1 MNPKYVNMQYFCMN
15 LKTLDILASIKVKR
29 HKMIV
34 GIEGTLERKDPTFVH
49 VNVHGLIHEVHVSI
63 NTSNSIEEAKIK
75 LFVTQVIR
83 EDANLLFGFMD
94 LNEKRMFDTVLKING
109 VGPKVGLAICS
120 TFTPNT
126 FAKVVASK
134 DVSMLKRVPGI
145 GPKAAS
151 RILVELAD
159 FIVDGNEESKDAGAL
174 GEAVMALESLGFKK
188 DAIRQALNGASG
200 DTSSLVKEGLK
211 KLQRL

>member
-1 MNPKYVNMQYFCMN
+1 
-15 LKTLDILASIKVKR
+15 
-29 HKMIV
+29 MIV
-34 GIEGTLERKDPTFVH
+34 GIEGTVERKDPTFVH
-49 VNVHGLIHEVHVSI
+49 INVNGLIYEVQVSV
-63 NTSNSIEEAKIK
+63 NTSNSISESKVK

-83 EDANLLFGFMD
+83 EDTNLLFGFND
-94 LNEKRMFDTVLKING
+94 TNEKKMFDTVLKING

-120 TFTPNT
+120 TFTPTT

-159 FIVDGNEESKDAGAL
+159 FIVDGNEETGHSGAL
-174 GEAVMALESLGFKK
+174 GEAVMALESLGFKT
-188 DAIRQALNGASG
+188 DAIRKALAGASG
-200 DTSSLVKEGLK
+200 DTSMLVKEGLK

>member
-1 MNPKYVNMQYFCMN
+1 
-15 LKTLDILASIKVKR
+15 
-29 HKMIV
+29 MIV
-34 GIEGTLERKDPTFVH
+34 GIEGTVERKDPTFVH
-49 VNVHGLIHEVHVSI
+49 VNVNGLIYEVHVSVH
-63 NTSNSIEEAKIK
+63 TSSAIHENKVK
-75 LFVTQVIR
+75 LFVTQIIR
-83 EDANLLFGFMD
+83 EDADLLFGFMD
-94 LNEKRMFDTVLKING
+94 LNEKKMFDTVLKING

-120 TFTPNT
+120 TFTPST

-159 FIVDGNEESKDAGAL
+159 FIVDGNEESEHSGAMS
-174 GEAVMALESLGFKK
+174 EAIMALESLGFKK
-188 DAIRQALNGASG
+188 DAIQKALSGCSG
-200 DTSSLVKEGLK
+200 DTSTLVKEGLK

>member
-1 MNPKYVNMQYFCMN
+1 
-15 LKTLDILASIKVKR
+15 
-29 HKMIV
+29 MIV
-34 GIEGTLERKDPTFVH
+34 GIEGTVERKDPTFVH
-49 VNVHGLIHEVHVSI
+49 INVNGIIHEVHVSI
-63 NTSNSIEEAKIK
+63 NTSNSIDAKKVK
-75 LFVTQVIR
+75 LFVTQIIR
-83 EDANLLFGFMD
+83 EDINALYGFIE

-120 TFTPNT
+120 TFTPST

-159 FIVDGNEESKDAGAL
+159 FIVDGNAESKDAGAL
-174 GEAVMALESLGFKK
+174 GEAMMALESLGFKS
-188 DAIRQALNGASG
+188 DAIRKALQGASG
-200 DTSSLVKEGLK
+200 DTSTLVKEGLR

>member
-1 MNPKYVNMQYFCMN
+1 M
-15 LKTLDILASIKVKR
+15 
-29 HKMIV
+29 

-49 VNVHGLIHEVHVSI
+49 INVNGLIYEVHVSI
-63 NTSNSIEEAKIK
+63 NSSNSIQESKVK

-94 LNEKRMFDTVLKING
+94 LNEKKMFDTVLKING

-120 TFTPNT
+120 TFTPST
-126 FAKVVASK
+126 FAKVVSAK

-159 FIVDGNEESKDAGAL
+159 FIVDGNEEEGHSGAL

-188 DAIRQALNGASG
+188 DAIQKALHGASG
-200 DTSSLVKEGLK
+200 DTSTLVKVGLK

>member
-1 MNPKYVNMQYFCMN
+1 
-15 LKTLDILASIKVKR
+15 
-29 HKMIV
+29 MIV
-34 GIEGTLERKDPTFVH
+34 GIEGTVERKEPTFVH
-49 VNVHGLIHEVHVSI
+49 LNVHGIIYEVQVSI
-63 NTSNSIEEAKIK
+63 NTSNGIGNEKVK
-75 LFVTQVIR
+75 LFITQVIR

-94 LNEKRMFDTVLKING
+94 NNEKKMFDTVLKING

-120 TFTPNT
+120 TFTPST
-126 FAKVVASK
+126 FAKVVSSK

-159 FIVDGNEESKDAGAL
+159 FIVDGNAQSENAGSL

-188 DAIRQALNGASG
+188 DAISKALSGCVG
-200 DTSSLVKEGLK
+200 DTSTLVKEGLK

>member
-1 MNPKYVNMQYFCMN
+1 
-15 LKTLDILASIKVKR
+15 
-29 HKMIV
+29 MIV
-34 GIEGTLERKDPTFVH
+34 GIEGTVERKEPTFVH
-49 VNVHGLIHEVHVSI
+49 LNVSGLIYEVQVSI
-63 NTSNSIEEAKIK
+63 NTSNAIKDSKIK

-94 LNEKRMFDTVLKING
+94 QDEKRMFDTVIKING

-120 TFTPNT
+120 TFTPAT
-126 FAKVVASK
+126 FAKIVASK

-159 FIVDGNEESKDAGAL
+159 FIVSGEDTGSVSSNV
-174 GEAVMALESLGFKK
+174 EAVMALESLGFKRSIIEK
-188 DAIRQALNGASG
+188 ALVGCSG
-200 DTSSLVKEGLK
+200 DTATLVKEGLK

>member
-1 MNPKYVNMQYFCMN
+1 
-15 LKTLDILASIKVKR
+15 
-29 HKMIV
+29 MIV

-49 VNVHGLIHEVHVSI
+49 LNVHGLIYEVHVSI
-63 NTSNSIEEAKIK
+63 NTSNAIKDTKVK

-83 EDANLLFGFMD
+83 EDSNHLYGFMD
-94 LNEKRMFDTVLKING
+94 INEKKMFDTVLKING

-120 TFTPNT
+120 TFTPTT
-126 FAKVVASK
+126 FAKVVSSK
-134 DVSMLKRVPGI
+134 DVGMLKRVPGI

-159 FIVDGNEESKDAGAL
+159 FIVDGEENSSGDSGAL

-188 DAIRQALNGASG
+188 DAIQKALQGASG
-200 DTSSLVKEGLK
+200 DTSELVKTGLK

>member
-1 MNPKYVNMQYFCMN
+1 M
-15 LKTLDILASIKVKR
+15 ILELT
-29 HKMIV
+29 MIV
-34 GIEGTLERKDPTFVH
+34 GIEGTVERKEPTFIH
-49 VNVHGLIHEVHVSI
+49 LNVHGIIHEVHVSI
-63 NTSNSIEEAKIK
+63 NTSNSIQESKVK

-83 EDANLLFGFMD
+83 EDSDNLFGFID
-94 LNEKRMFDTVLKING
+94 SNEKKMFDTVLKING

-120 TFTPNT
+120 TFTPST

-159 FIVDGNEESKDAGAL
+159 FIVDGNEDTQISSAL
-174 GEAVMALESLGFKK
+174 GDAVLALESLGFKG
-188 DAIRQALNGASG
+188 DAIRKALAGCTG
-200 DTSSLVKEGLK
+200 DTSTLVKEGLK

>member
-1 MNPKYVNMQYFCMN
+1 MEGAVE
-15 LKTLDILASIKVKR
+15 KR
-29 HKMIV
+29 
-34 GIEGTLERKDPTFVH
+34 DPTFIH
-49 VNVHGLIHEVHVSI
+49 LNVNGIIYEVQVSI
-63 NTSNSIEEAKIK
+63 NTSNSIREKKVK
-75 LFVTQVIR
+75 LFITQVIR

-94 LNEKRMFDTVLKING
+94 TNEKKMFDTVLKING

-120 TFTPNT
+120 TFTPET

-159 FIVDGNEESKDAGAL
+159 FIVDGNAAEGSNAAL

-188 DAIRQALNGASG
+188 DAIQKALSGCSG
-200 DTSSLVKEGLK
+200 DTSTLVKEGLR

>member
-1 MNPKYVNMQYFCMN
+1 
-15 LKTLDILASIKVKR
+15 
-29 HKMIV
+29 MIV
-34 GIEGTLERKDPTFVH
+34 GIEGTVERKDPTFMH
-49 VNVHGLIHEVHVSI
+49 LNVNGIIYEVHVSI
-63 NTSNSIEEAKIK
+63 NTSNSIQDKQIK

-83 EDANLLFGFMD
+83 EDADLLFGFRD
-94 LNEKRMFDTVLKING
+94 TNEKKMFDTVLKING

-120 TFTPNT
+120 TFTPST

-134 DVSMLKRVPGI
+134 DVSMLKRVPDI

-159 FIVDGNEESKDAGAL
+159 FIVDGNTESENGGAL

-188 DAIRQALNGASG
+188 DAIQKALSGCSG
-200 DTSSLVKEGLK
+200 DTGTLVKEGLK

>member
-1 MNPKYVNMQYFCMN
+1 
-15 LKTLDILASIKVKR
+15 
-29 HKMIV
+29 MIV
-34 GIEGTLERKDPTFVH
+34 GIEGTVERKDPTFVH
-49 VNVHGLIHEVHVSI
+49 VNVNGLIYEVHVSI
-63 NTSNSIEEAKIK
+63 NTSNAIEASKIK

-83 EDANLLFGFMD
+83 EDADLLFGFMD
-94 LNEKRMFDTVLKING
+94 TNEQKMFDTVLKING

-120 TFTPNT
+120 TFTPST

-159 FIVDGNEESKDAGAL
+159 FIVDGNEESATSGSM
-174 GEAVMALESLGFKK
+174 GEAVMALESLGFKQ
-188 DAIRQALNGASG
+188 DAIRKALAGCSG
-200 DTSSLVKEGLK
+200 DTSTMVKEGLK

>member
-1 MNPKYVNMQYFCMN
+1 
-15 LKTLDILASIKVKR
+15 
-29 HKMIV
+29 MIV
-34 GIEGTLERKDPTFVH
+34 GIEGTVERKEPTFVH
-49 VNVHGLIHEVHVSI
+49 LNVNGLIHEVYVSI
-63 NTSNSIEEAKIK
+63 NTSNSIAQTKVK

-83 EDANLLFGFMD
+83 EDSDNLFGFMD
-94 LNEKRMFDTVLKING
+94 LNEKKMFDTVLKING

-120 TFTPNT
+120 TFTPST

-159 FIVDGNEESKDAGAL
+159 FIVDGNEESGHFGAL

-188 DAIRQALNGASG
+188 DAINKALQGASG
-200 DTSSLVKEGLK
+200 DTSTLVKVGLK

>member
-1 MNPKYVNMQYFCMN
+1 
-15 LKTLDILASIKVKR
+15 
-29 HKMIV
+29 MIV
-34 GIEGTLERKDPTFVH
+34 GIEGTVERKEPTFVH
-49 VNVHGLIHEVHVSI
+49 INVNGMIHEVHVSI
-63 NTSNSIEEAKIK
+63 NTSNAIQESKVK

-83 EDANLLFGFMD
+83 EDSNNLFGFID
-94 LNEKRMFDTVLKING
+94 TNEKKMFDTVLKING

-120 TFTPNT
+120 TFTPST

-159 FIVDGNEESKDAGAL
+159 FIVDGNEESGHSGAL
-174 GEAVMALESLGFKK
+174 GEAEMALESLGFKK
-188 DAIRQALNGASG
+188 EAIRKVLSGATG

>member
-1 MNPKYVNMQYFCMN
+1 MDPGLGSRMTREK
-15 LKTLDILASIKVKR
+15 D
-29 HKMIV
+29 MIV
-34 GIEGTLERKDPTFVH
+34 GIEGTIERRDPTFIH
-49 VNVHGLIHEVHVSI
+49 LNVNGIIYEVHVSI
-63 NTSNSIEEAKIK
+63 STSNDIQEKRVK

-83 EDANLLFGFMD
+83 EDADLLFGFMD
-94 LNEKRMFDTVLKING
+94 TNEKKMFDTVLKING

-120 TFTPNT
+120 TFTPST

-159 FIVDGNEESKDAGAL
+159 FIVDGNEESGNSGAL

-188 DAIRQALNGASG
+188 DAIQKALSGCSG
-200 DTSSLVKEGLK
+200 DTSTLVKEGLK

>member
-1 MNPKYVNMQYFCMN
+1 
-15 LKTLDILASIKVKR
+15 
-29 HKMIV
+29 MIV
-34 GIEGTLERKDPTFVH
+34 GMEGTVEKRDPTF
-49 VNVHGLIHEVHVSI
+49 IHLNINGIIYKVQVSI
-63 NTSNSIEEAKIK
+63 NTSNAIQEKRVK
-75 LFVTQVIR
+75 LFITQVIR

-94 LNEKRMFDTVLKING
+94 TNEKKMFDTVLKING

-120 TFTPNT
+120 TFTPET

-134 DVSMLKRVPGI
+134 DVGMLKRVPGI

-159 FIVDGNEESKDAGAL
+159 FIVEGDTSESSSGAM
-174 GEAVMALESLGFKK
+174 GEAAMALESLGFKK
-188 DAIRQALNGASG
+188 DAIQKALSGCSG
-200 DTSSLVKEGLK
+200 DTSTLVKEALK